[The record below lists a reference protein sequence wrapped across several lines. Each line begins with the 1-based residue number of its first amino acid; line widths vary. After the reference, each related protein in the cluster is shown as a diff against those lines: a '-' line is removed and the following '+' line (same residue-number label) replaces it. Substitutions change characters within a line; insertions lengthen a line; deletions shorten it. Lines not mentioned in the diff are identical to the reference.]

1 MTEAEGEGSWPDRS
15 GALSS
20 CCKVGAPRETRRRY
34 AACLA
39 VRRAAGMCSCAGDD
53 GPSLVHAELECGS
66 STDMLVGRRRG
77 EVPVRRVNAFE
88 PGMDE
93 RRAGGGG
100 VSAGESVNTV
110 PD

>member
-53 GPSLVHAELECGS
+53 GPSLVHAELEC
-66 STDMLVGRRRG
+66 TPDMLVGRRRG
-77 EVPVRRVNAFE
+77 EVPIRRVNAFRTWSGRTE
-88 PGMDE
+88 SRRRRGE
-93 RRAGGGG
+93 RGR
-100 VSAGESVNTV
+100 VREYCT
-110 PD
+110 